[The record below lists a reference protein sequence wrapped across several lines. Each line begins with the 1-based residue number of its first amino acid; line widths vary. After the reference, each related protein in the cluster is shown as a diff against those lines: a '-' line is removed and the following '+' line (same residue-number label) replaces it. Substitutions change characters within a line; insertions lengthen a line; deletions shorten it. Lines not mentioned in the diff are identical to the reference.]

1 MCICLQAHTGSGR
14 SLVVISM
21 TSNRGHAACAC
32 RYTAVQ
38 ALQAGTVPA
47 VLISG
52 GLGHSTI
59 HLYNSIR
66 DHPVWHHISTQ
77 EGRFEAEV
85 CRACVCSK
93 ALGRG
98 VRCAACLDGA
108 GKDVL

>member
-1 MCICLQAHTGSGR
+1 MWL
-14 SLVVISM
+14 
-21 TSNRGHAACAC
+21 AC
-32 RYTAVQ
+32 RYTAAL

-66 DHPVWHHISTQ
+66 DHPVWHHIPTQ

-85 CRACVCSK
+85 CRAFS
-93 ALGRG
+93 ARQ
-98 VRCAACLDGA
+98 
-108 GKDVL
+108 